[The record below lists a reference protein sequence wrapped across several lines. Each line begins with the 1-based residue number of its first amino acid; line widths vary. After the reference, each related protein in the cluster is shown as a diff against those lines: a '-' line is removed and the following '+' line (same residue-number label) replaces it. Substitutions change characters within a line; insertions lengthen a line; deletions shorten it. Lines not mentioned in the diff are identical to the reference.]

1 MRGCPRCSNGCAR
14 ASRRSKS
21 GATTCTA
28 IRLRPRSARSGP
40 LAQQSSARTS
50 TAACGSRRTA
60 GRCGSRPMPRLG
72 AMPAF
77 KPAYLV
83 HGDDH
88 GRIGERRARLR
99 ALAEAESGSG
109 GVEVFEGDASTPE
122 AVALALKAMTFA
134 MGRRFLIVDGVE
146 RWKDG
151 DVEATL
157 TGPLAAMPP
166 ETTVAFFGREDG
178 RVKAPAKL
186 VAAVKKAGGDIAV
199 ESTLKP
205 RELPRWAVSEA
216 AKLGITLDGA
226 AAQALI
232 AQVGDRQQRL
242 LRELEKLAL
251 EHGEGAHVGV
261 EEVEAA
267 AAVSA
272 ERQVWSL
279 VDALVARDGPM
290 ATQTFLELRAQG
302 ESLARLVP
310 LMARRLRDVLA
321 IATRLEAGE
330 SPAQV
335 KSSLRMSSW
344 MADRRI
350 KEARATDAAAL
361 RRALE
366 ALSDLELA
374 SRGQSELG
382 DDTEAL
388 RAIAL
393 IAA

>member
-1 MRGCPRCSNGCAR
+1 V
-14 ASRRSKS
+14 
-21 GATTCTA
+21 
-28 IRLRPRSARSGP
+28 
-40 LAQQSSARTS
+40 
-50 TAACGSRRTA
+50 
-60 GRCGSRPMPRLG
+60 
-72 AMPAF
+72 PAF

-99 ALAEAESGSG
+99 AMAEAESGSG
-109 GVEVFEGDASTPE
+109 GFELFEGDASTPE
-122 AVALALKAMTFA
+122 TIALALNAMTFA

-146 RWKDG
+146 RWKDA

-157 TGPLAAMPP
+157 APVLASMPP
-166 ETTVAFFGREDG
+166 DTTVGFFGREDG
-178 RVKAPAKL
+178 RVKTPAKL

-199 ESTLKP
+199 ESALKAK
-205 RELPRWAVSEA
+205 ELPRWAVGEA
-216 AKLGITLDGA
+216 DRLGITLEGA
-226 AAQALI
+226 AARTLI
-232 AQVGDRQQRL
+232 AMTGERQQRL

-251 EHGEGAHVGV
+251 EHGQGAHIGI

-267 AAVSA
+267 AAPSA
-272 ERQVWSL
+272 ERQVWGL
-279 VDALVARDGPM
+279 VDALVARDGRG
-290 ATQTFLELRAQG
+290 ATRAFLELRAQG
-302 ESLARLVP
+302 ETLPRLVP
-310 LMARRLRDVLA
+310 LMARRVRDVLV

-335 KSSLRMSSW
+335 KDSLRMSPW
-344 MADRRI
+344 AADRRI
-350 KEARATDAAAL
+350 KEARATDADAL

-366 ALSDLELA
+366 ALAELEVA

-388 RAIAL
+388 RAIAT

>member
-1 MRGCPRCSNGCAR
+1 
-14 ASRRSKS
+14 
-21 GATTCTA
+21 
-28 IRLRPRSARSGP
+28 
-40 LAQQSSARTS
+40 
-50 TAACGSRRTA
+50 
-60 GRCGSRPMPRLG
+60 MPRLA

-109 GVEVFEGDASTPE
+109 GVEVLEGDASTPE
-122 AVALALKAMTFA
+122 AVALALNAMTFA
-134 MGRRFLIVDGVE
+134 VGRRFLIVDGVE

-157 TGPLAAMPP
+157 AGPLAAMPP

-186 VAAVKKAGGDIAV
+186 VAAVKKAGGDVAV

-205 RELPRWAVSEA
+205 RELPRWAVGEA
-216 AKLGITLDGA
+216 AKLGITLEGA

-232 AQVGDRQQRL
+232 GQVGDRQQRL

-251 EHGEGAHVGV
+251 EHGEGAQIGV

-279 VDALVARDGPM
+279 VDALVARDGPA
-290 ATQTFLELRAQG
+290 ATQTFVELRAQG

-350 KEARATDAAAL
+350 KEARATDTAAL

-388 RAIAL
+388 RAIAA

>member
-1 MRGCPRCSNGCAR
+1 
-14 ASRRSKS
+14 
-21 GATTCTA
+21 
-28 IRLRPRSARSGP
+28 
-40 LAQQSSARTS
+40 
-50 TAACGSRRTA
+50 
-60 GRCGSRPMPRLG
+60 
-72 AMPAF
+72 
-77 KPAYLV
+77 
-83 HGDDH
+83 
-88 GRIGERRARLR
+88 
-99 ALAEAESGSG
+99 
-109 GVEVFEGDASTPE
+109 
-122 AVALALKAMTFA
+122 
-134 MGRRFLIVDGVE
+134 
-146 RWKDG
+146 
-151 DVEATL
+151 
-157 TGPLAAMPP
+157 MPP

-205 RELPRWAVSEA
+205 RELPRWAVGEA

-251 EHGEGAHVGV
+251 EHGEGAHIGV

-279 VDALVARDGPM
+279 VDALVARDGPA

-350 KEARATDAAAL
+350 KEARASDTAAL
-361 RRALE
+361 RSALE

-374 SRGQSELG
+374 SRGQSELA

-388 RAIAL
+388 RAIAA